1 MEGDELFPGE
11 LIVLSVI
18 ELYDREIASDT
29 HVQITDGFLEEV
41 VDLFGVVVPGGNLE
55 HLNL

>member
-1 MEGDELFPGE
+1 M
-11 LIVLSVI
+11 LSVI

-29 HVQITDGFLEEV
+29 HVQIADGFLEEV